1 MEYADDMS
9 HISSDMRNIKYAK
22 KMLPSKLISWDLIM
36 NEGKTEDFTIKR
48 NGQKTW
54 KKLSSWERCRYWRGC
69 KAKKST
75 FNECRELNKEI
86 FLREIS
92 IEVKICS
99 FNCYLSSVFLHN
111 CDTWTLTKTRSQVI
125 TRREPS
131 WFGHLFYYS
140 DDTPAKIALEYSLRQ
155 TKKPRRRLWT
165 TWISM
170 MKMKLLGMGL
180 EWEAANRLAE
190 DRLVWNKFIEWVS
203 PMEFLHA
210 N

>member
-1 MEYADDMS
+1 MLTIWV
-9 HISSDMRNIKYAK
+9 ISRLIWGISNTQRKCYHQNWFHGISLWMKEKQKISPLKGTDK
-22 KMLPSKLISWDLIM
+22 KH
-36 NEGKTEDFTIKR
+36 GK
-48 NGQKTW
+48 NV
-54 KKLSSWERCRYWRGC
+54 SSWARCRYWRGC

-86 FLREIS
+86 FLREIR
-92 IEVKICS
+92 IEVKVRP

-111 CDTWTLTKTRSQVI
+111 WETWTLTKTRSQVI

-131 WFGHLFYYS
+131 WFGHLFYLS
-140 DDTPAKIALEYSLRQ
+140 DDTPAKIALQYSLRQ
-155 TKKPRRRLWT
+155 TKKPRHRQWT

-170 MKMKLLGMGL
+170 MKMKLLGMRL

-190 DRLVWNKFIEWVS
+190 DRLVWNNFIEWVS
-203 PMEFLHA
+203 PMGLLHA